1 MAEMI
6 QRGAF
11 SGHETFPFR
20 YTWMRKAIQFVR
32 DDPTGFA
39 RDDAMVELGV
49 GKNMVRS
56 MRHWALVAGVIEE
69 DPAVRN
75 NRGSHLRATWFGRK
89 LLADGGWDPFLED
102 PATAWLL
109 HWQVASTSDQATTWF
124 WVFNLLPQP
133 EFSRSDLL
141 RWLVQVV
148 EVGGWSRVSAESL
161 KRDLDCFLRCYVPAK
176 ASRKTSTDDGLD
188 CPLIE
193 LGLLRDLRERGT
205 FVLNRADHPSLPDE
219 ILAYALVEHLARTGN
234 GHVKTIP
241 LDQVAFASG
250 SPGRVFC
257 LTEDALLLRLEKL
270 STVTSGAMTFDD
282 TAGVRQ
288 ILVHNLPE
296 KGDLLTAYYGDRKGS
311 QKA

>member
-6 QRGAF
+6 QRGSFA
-11 SGHETFPFR
+11 GHETFPFR

-32 DDPTGFA
+32 EDPTGFT

-56 MRHWALVAGVIEE
+56 MRHWALVAGVLEE
-69 DPAVRN
+69 DPSVHN
-75 NRGSHLRATWFGRK
+75 NRGSHLRATPFGRK

-109 HWQVASTSDQATTWF
+109 HWQIASTPDQATTWF

-133 EFSRSDLL
+133 EFSRPDLH
-141 RWLVQVV
+141 RWLMQVV
-148 EVGGWSRVSAESL
+148 ETGGWQRISPESL

-176 ASRKTSTDDGLD
+176 ASRGGSAEDGLD
-188 CPLIE
+188 CPWIE
-193 LGLLRDLRERGT
+193 LGLLRERGERGT
-205 FVLNRADHPSLPDE
+205 YVLNRADHPSLPDE
-219 ILAYALVEHLARTGN
+219 IVAHALIEHVHRLGSTN
-234 GHVKTIP
+234 VKTIP
-241 LDQVAFASG
+241 LDQIAFASG

-257 LTEDALLLRLEKL
+257 LTEDALLVRLERL
-270 STVTSGAMTFDD
+270 SAITDGAMSFDD
-282 TAGVRQ
+282 TAGLRQ
-288 ILVHNLPE
+288 ILVRELPE
-296 KGDLLTAYYGDRKGS
+296 KGELLATYYSDRKRS